1 MMKPSLPK
9 GIRDFLPVEVLKRKY
24 IFDTIEKVFR
34 KYAYIA
40 IETPTMENL
49 DTLTGKYGDEGDQL
63 LFKVMNNGDFLRK
76 SDAEAFKEGDSL
88 RFASSISKR
97 GLRYDLT
104 VPFARYVVMHQNDIS
119 FPFKRYQI
127 QPVWRADR
135 PQKGRY
141 QEFYQCDVDV
151 VGSESLM
158 YEAELVKIYDEV
170 FSELRLEVEIK
181 VNNRKI
187 LAGIAEVSGLSDHF
201 MEMTVIIDKLDKIG
215 SEKVV
220 EQLQGLHISEDTARG
235 IISLIG
241 AKSLDE
247 LSLAFR
253 DSGVG
258 QAGIEEL
265 KTFHS
270 YFDLLE
276 CNNKV
281 VFDPSL
287 ARGLSYY
294 TGCIFEVKSLETE
307 MGSIGGGGRYA
318 DLTSNFGL
326 KDMPGVGVSFGA
338 ERIYDVMEELGKFP
352 EDLSIAPDLLFVC
365 FDQAGHLKAFQYCAE
380 LREKG
385 LVCDVYP
392 DHGKMKKQMKY
403 ADSIG
408 VKYVGIIGDEEL
420 ASGTVMLKNM
430 RSGEQDA
437 VIIED
442 LLMKIRMDYLNADSF
457 KI

>member
-1 MMKPSLPK
+1 MKPSLPK
-9 GIRDFLPVEVLKRKY
+9 GIRDFLPNEVLKRKY
-24 IFDTIEKVFR
+24 IFDTIEEVFKR
-34 KYAYIA
+34 HAYVA

-76 SDAEAFKEGDSL
+76 SDGEAFKEGDSNK
-88 RFASSISKR
+88 FANSISKR

-151 VGSESLM
+151 VGSDSLM

-170 FSELRLEVEIK
+170 FKALNLKVEIK

-187 LAGIAEVSGLSDHF
+187 LAGIAEVSGLSDQF
-201 MEMTVIIDKLDKIG
+201 MAMTVIIDKLDKIG
-215 SEKVV
+215 EEKVI
-220 EQLQGLHISEDTARG
+220 EQLVGLG
-235 IISLIG
+235 ITDLVAKNIIALINSKNL
-241 AKSLDE
+241 ADLDE
-247 LSLAFR
+247 PFA
-253 DSGVG
+253 DSEMGRLG
-258 QAGIEEL
+258 LEEL
-265 KTFHS
+265 KTFHK
-270 YFDLLE
+270 YFDILE
-276 CNNKV
+276 CSNKV

-294 TGCIFEVKSLETE
+294 TGCIFEVKSLEAE

-338 ERIYDVMEELGKFP
+338 ERIYDIMEELGRFP
-352 EDLSIAPDLLFVC
+352 SELSVAPEILFVS
-365 FDQAGHLKAFQYCAE
+365 FDEAGHLMAFE
-380 LREKG
+380 WSSKLRDKG
-385 LVCDVYP
+385 IVSDTYP
-392 DHGKMKKQMKY
+392 NFSKMKKQMKY

-408 VKYVGIIGDEEL
+408 VKFVGIIGDEEL
-420 ASGTVMLKNM
+420 KGKFVTLKNM
-430 RSGEQDA
+430 KTGDQQKEESIDA
-437 VIIED
+437 IISS
-442 LLMKIRMDYLNADSF
+442 LSSR
-457 KI
+457 

>member
-1 MMKPSLPK
+1 MKPSLPK
-9 GIRDFLPVEVLKRKY
+9 GIRDFLPNEVLKRKY
-24 IFDTIEKVFR
+24 IFETVEKVF
-34 KYAYIA
+34 KKNAYVA

-49 DTLTGKYGDEGDQL
+49 ETLTGKYGEEGDQL
-63 LFKVMNNGDFLRK
+63 LFKVMNNGDFLKK
-76 SDAEAFKEGDSL
+76 SDAQAFEERNSSK
-88 RFASSISKR
+88 FAHSISKR

-151 VGSESLM
+151 VGSDSLM

-170 FSELRLEVEIK
+170 FTALNLEVEIK

-187 LAGIAEVSGLSDHF
+187 LAGIAEVSGLSDQF
-201 MEMTVIIDKLDKIG
+201 MTMTIILDKLDKIG
-215 SEKVV
+215 EAKVV
-220 EQLQGLHISEDTARG
+220 EQLEGLGLSNEKALY
-235 IISLIG
+235 IIELIG
-241 AKSLDE
+241 SSCLEDFE
-247 LSLAFR
+247 VAFQ
-253 DSGVG
+253 DSEMG
-258 QAGIEEL
+258 QLGIQEL
-265 KTFHS
+265 KDFHQ
-270 YFDLLE
+270 YLDVVTT
-276 CNNKV
+276 NNKV

-326 KDMPGVGVSFGA
+326 KNMPGVGVSFGA

-352 EDLSIAPDLLFVC
+352 ETLSVAPDILFVT
-365 FDQAGHLKAFQYCAE
+365 FGAQEHIRAFKWSGL

-385 LVCDVYP
+385 IVSDVYP
-392 DHGKMKKQMKY
+392 DFGKMKKQMKY
-403 ADSIG
+403 ADQIN
-408 VKYVGIIGDEEL
+408 VQYVAIIGEEEMNKDVV
-420 ASGTVMLKNM
+420 SLKNM
-430 RSGEQDA
+430 KTGEQEEVNFDA
-437 VIIED
+437 
-442 LLMKIRMDYLNADSF
+442 LLTKIDR
-457 KI
+457 